1 MSLPHFFLREQVLA
15 LESAPVFALQLDSDD
30 LKHAK
35 VLRLS
40 PGEHIAV
47 VDASSDYFEC
57 EVCSFEDGELRASLA
72 QRLDAPRRPEVVLVQ
87 GLAKGDKMDT
97 IVRHATEVGIAE
109 FVPMA
114 SARSVVKLDGK
125 KAMARRDRWAS
136 IAKSA
141 AMQSGRLSMPRVQ
154 LPCSVSQAS
163 KEISSCDAV
172 LVCWEEAELGD
183 TIAKAVSSVVSV
195 TVKRPES
202 LRIALVIGPEGG
214 LAAEEV
220 SCFKEACPHSYSVS
234 LGPTILRTETAGI
247 VAPALALYEL
257 EVHA

>member
-15 LESAPVFALQLDSDD
+15 SEPVPVFVLQLDSDD
-30 LKHAK
+30 KKHAK
-35 VLRLS
+35 VLRLE

-47 VDASSDYFEC
+47 VDADSDYFEC
-57 EVCSFEDGELRASLA
+57 EVASFEGGELYVSIA
-72 QRLDAPRRPEVVLVQ
+72 QKLSSAKRPQVVLVQ

-114 SARSVVKLDGK
+114 TSRSVVKLDAK
-125 KAMARRDRWAS
+125 KAAARRDRWET

-141 AMQSGRLSMPRVQ
+141 AMQSGRHSMPKVHM
-154 LPCSVSQAS
+154 PCDVSAAADALS
-163 KEISSCDAV
+163 GCDAV
-172 LVCWEEAELGD
+172 LVCWEEANLSD
-183 TIAKAVSSVVSV
+183 TIAKAVSQYVAA
-195 TVKRPES
+195 TGKNADD

-214 LAAEEV
+214 LAKEEV
-220 SCFKEACPHSYSVS
+220 ERFTSACANAYSVS

>member
-1 MSLPHFFLREQVLA
+1 MSLPHFFLGEQVLA
-15 LESAPVFALQLDSDD
+15 LELAPVFALQLDSDD

-35 VLRLS
+35 VLRLAS
-40 PGEHIAV
+40 GEHIAV
-47 VDASSDYFEC
+47 VDASSDCFEC
-57 EVCSFEDGELRASLA
+57 EVHSFEGGELAVSIA
-72 QRLDAPRRPEVVLVQ
+72 QRLNAHKRPEVVLVQ
-87 GLAKGDKMDT
+87 GLAKGDKMDA

-114 SARSVVKLDGK
+114 STRSVVKLDGK
-125 KAMARRDRWAS
+125 KAAARRERWSS

-141 AMQSGRLSMPRVQ
+141 AMQSGRHSVPQVQ
-154 LPCSVSQAS
+154 LPCSVAQAS
-163 KEISSCDAV
+163 KAVSSCDAV

-183 TIAKAVSSVVSV
+183 TLAKAVSSVAAS
-195 TVKRPES
+195 TGKDPAS
-202 LRIALVIGPEGG
+202 LRIALVVGPEGG
-214 LAAEEV
+214 LTASEV
-220 SCFKEACPHSYSVS
+220 DCFRNVCPQSYSVS